1 MEGGDFAMFLNS
13 YIFRNMDYKML
24 KDVFSCPGWADGCI
38 SRLVF
43 QSFQCRWMTE
53 VFPRAERVS
62 RLVLTSQVDG
72 KVAPPVDVFLCVSL
86 SAKLSIQVT
95 RHCSSLASTASN
107 NFGEPLS

>member
-1 MEGGDFAMFLNS
+1 MSLNS

-53 VFPRAERVS
+53 VFPRAEGVS
-62 RLVLTSQVDG
+62 RLTLTSQVDG
-72 KVAPPVDVFLCVSL
+72 KLLHLLTFSCVSVAQPSFL
-86 SAKLSIQVT
+86 SK
-95 RHCSSLASTASN
+95 
-107 NFGEPLS
+107 